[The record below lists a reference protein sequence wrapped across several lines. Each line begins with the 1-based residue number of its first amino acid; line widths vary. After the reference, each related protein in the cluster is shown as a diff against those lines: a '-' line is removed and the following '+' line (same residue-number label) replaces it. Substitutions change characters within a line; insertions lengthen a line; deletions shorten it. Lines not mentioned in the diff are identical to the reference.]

1 MEKVNFI
8 VKKTNFKK
16 AMGDLIWKS
25 KQKINTDID
34 IDIGTDIEY
43 VEFYELCVQI
53 AKDKEMAEKYAKLKD
68 ELIKSLL
75 GKM

>member
-34 IDIGTDIEY
+34 INIGTDIEY